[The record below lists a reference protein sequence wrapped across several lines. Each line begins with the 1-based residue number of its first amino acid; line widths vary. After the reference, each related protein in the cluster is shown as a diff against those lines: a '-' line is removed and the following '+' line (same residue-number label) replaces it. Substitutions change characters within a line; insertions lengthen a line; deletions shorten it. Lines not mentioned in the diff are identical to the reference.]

1 MLVTISE
8 PLLNGIRMDSGTVNI
23 FAYFLCINSLQGDF
37 NYKHVLRQL
46 L

>member
-23 FAYFLCINSLQGDF
+23 FAYLCINSLQGDF